1 MNLDKVYI
9 ITLDHSNENL
19 TSLMDRLSLM
29 TTPNTTEF
37 EIING
42 VDGKSLL
49 STTERRMAYGVSLYN
64 DWNIGGTQWMW
75 NRNVT
80 VGEAGGICSHI
91 KIWEDAYNMG
101 YDNILILEDDF
112 QPSGEFNWDSFN
124 ELIKY
129 DWDIAFLSRLLQSQL
144 SGIFGI
150 DIYDS
155 EVGLESWVKPGYS
168 YQTHAYV
175 LSKSG
180 LNKIINN
187 HLPTLKENIIV
198 SDEFLP
204 ATYTVHPRKDI
215 RDMYIQNINAV
226 AYRWYPISQNRNID
240 TGDSQTEPIEGID
253 Y

>member
-1 MNLDKVYI
+1 MELNKVYI
-9 ITLDHSNENL
+9 ITLDHSTENIA
-19 TSLMDRLSLM
+19 SLMDRLSVL
-29 TTPNTTEF
+29 TVPNTTEF

-49 STTERRMAYGVSLYN
+49 NTAENRERYGVSLYE

-80 VGEAGGICSHI
+80 VGEAGGVCSHI
-91 KIWEDAYNMG
+91 KIWEDAHTMG
-101 YDNILILEDDF
+101 YDNILVLEDDF
-112 QPSGEFNWDSFN
+112 QPTTEFNWESFS
-124 ELIKY
+124 ELSKY
-129 DWDIAFLSRLLQSQL
+129 DWDIAFLSRLLQGQL

-155 EVGLESWVKPGYS
+155 EIGLESWVKPGYS

-175 LSKSG
+175 VSKSG
-180 LNKIINN
+180 LNKIIKD
-187 HLPTLKENIIV
+187 HLPTLKNNIIV

-226 AYRWYPISQNRNID
+226 AYRWDYIQQTRNID